1 MTSFSP
7 DFTLDLRR
15 LRLLRELDEHGTV
28 TAAAAALHL
37 SPSAVSQQISGLSRD
52 VGVPLLERH
61 GRGVRLTGQARVLL
75 GHASVMQERIE
86 LARVDLA
93 AWHDGTLGQLA
104 IGSLSTGITG
114 LVAPLISRMRRQRPG
129 LDLRAVEMEAPRSFR
144 ALDRG
149 ELDIAIAI
157 DYRDAPSR
165 RDPRYHRIDLH
176 SDRLDVAMAADHPL
190 ADPRGVSMA
199 TLADEAWVGTRPED
213 PCAQITLAVCATAGF
228 SPDLRHR
235 AAEWNSVVGLVAAGA
250 GLALVPRLAHPLP
263 LSDVV
268 FCPVLDVPASRLVF
282 AAARAGSQAAPAI
295 SAVMDALVEI
305 AAVRAA
311 DEDELRTRRAPA

>member
-7 DFTLDLRR
+7 DFTIDLRR

-37 SPSAVSQQISGLSRD
+37 SPSAVSQQIAGLSRD
-52 VGVPLLERH
+52 VGVPLVERN

-75 GHASVMQERIE
+75 GHASVMQERLE

-93 AWHDGTLGQLA
+93 AWQEGTLGQLT
-104 IGSLSTGITG
+104 IGALSTGITG
-114 LVAPLISRMRRQRPG
+114 FVAPLMSRMRQQRPG
-129 LDLRAVEMEAPRSFR
+129 LDLRAVEMEPPKSFR

-165 RDPRYHRIDLH
+165 RDPRYHRIDLL
-176 SDRLDVAMAADHPL
+176 SDRLDVALPADHPL
-190 ADPRGVSMA
+190 ADAHGISMA
-199 TLADEAWVGTRPED
+199 ALADEVWVGTRPED
-213 PCAQITLAVCATAGF
+213 PCAQITFAVCATAGF
-228 SPDLRHR
+228 SPDVRHQ
-235 AAEWNSVVGLVAAGA
+235 AAEWNAVVGLVAAGA

-263 LSDVV
+263 VSDVV

-282 AAARAGSQAAPAI
+282 AAARAGSQAAPAV
-295 SAVMDALVEI
+295 SAVMAALVEI
-305 AAVRAA
+305 ATARSAE
-311 DEDELRTRRAPA
+311 EDEFRTRRAPG